1 MAEKK
6 HNFNRKK
13 PKAEPD
19 LYGCPSCRSWVKK
32 EEEEEEG
39 RQDRGGRTERGEEQC
54 EHVKLSEL
62 QIELGLNPQVAVDK
76 Q

>member
-1 MAEKK
+1 MEGETLMLMAV
-6 HNFNRKK
+6 
-13 PKAEPD
+13 
-19 LYGCPSCRSWVKK
+19 CVKGRTG
-32 EEEEEEG
+32 EEEEQKEEKNS
-39 RQDRGGRTERGEEQC
+39 